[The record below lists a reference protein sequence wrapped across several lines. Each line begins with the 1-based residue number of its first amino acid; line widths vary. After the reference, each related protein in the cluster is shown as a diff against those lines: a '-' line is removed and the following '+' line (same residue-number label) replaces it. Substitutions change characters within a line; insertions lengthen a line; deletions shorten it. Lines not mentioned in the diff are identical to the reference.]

1 MASRGLSRD
10 ATSVVLS
17 EDVVIQARPGR
28 APRVGLVLASYT
40 DERDP
45 EAMSDDSDEDED
57 SALGEGCVHVEW
69 LSSDEEGEAEEA
81 GRRSFWPSA
90 GLPVGRAARQ
100 RASDAVEQHDEVVDT
115 AETPLTVADRGTLL
129 FFLLLFCS
137 CNSPLTPRLSQ
148 R

>member
-17 EDVVIQARPGR
+17 EDVVTQARPGR

-69 LSSDEEGEAEEA
+69 LSSDEEGEGEA
-81 GRRSFWPSA
+81 GRRSFRPAA
-90 GLPVGRAARQ
+90 GLPVGRAARR
-100 RASDAVEQHDEVVDT
+100 RASDAVEHDEVVDT
-115 AETPLTVADRGTLL
+115 AETPLTVADRGTHL
-129 FFLLLFCS
+129 FIRLLLCS
-137 CNSPLTPRLSQ
+137 CNSPLTPHVPQ